1 MLDADFALFNVDHL
15 VTVAPGVHPDAYGEL
30 GVIDRGAL
38 AARNGSIVWVGPMS
52 ELRTS
57 VRVAADATILNT
69 HGRTVLPGFVDS
81 HTHPVFAGNR
91 AGDFYR
97 RALGESYAEQ
107 LQTGGI
113 MQTVEATRAASEDRL
128 LELAYTRADGFLRY
142 GTTTIEG
149 KTGYGLTDDDEQ
161 KSLRVLIRLQHLHP
175 LKVIPTFLG
184 AHVVPP
190 EFTGDPDAY
199 VEDVVTNWLPRARDR
214 AQFVDVWCDD
224 DAFDVAQGKRILDA
238 ARELGFLL
246 TAHANELGPHGGAK
260 MAAEAGARSVDH
272 AIYLDAGDIAAFKEH
287 GTVAVLLPGTTF
299 FLGSDRYAPARAL
312 LDAGVPVALGTDFNP
327 GTSFTQNMQFILTLA
342 VLKLGMTPEEAI
354 RGATIVAARAVD
366 LDDRVGSLAPGKYC
380 DLAVYSVEDYRDI
393 PYMYAMNQVETVVAS
408 GVVVVRDRQV
418 RRGLLPPVQA
428 RAAQPETSA

>member
-1 MLDADFALFNVDHL
+1 MLDADFALFNVDEL
-15 VTVAPGVHPDAYGEL
+15 VTVAPGVHEAARGEL
-30 GVIDRGAL
+30 GTIHRGAL
-38 AARNGSIVWVGPMS
+38 AARGGTIVWVGPMA
-52 ELRTS
+52 EMQDN
-57 VRVAADATILNT
+57 VRLAADATVVNT
-69 HGRTVLPGFVDS
+69 HGRTVLPGFVDP

-113 MQTVEATRAASEDRL
+113 RQTIEATRAASEDQL
-128 LELAYTRADGFLRY
+128 LELAYDRADGFLRY

-149 KTGYGLTDDDEQ
+149 KTGYGLTDEDEQ
-161 KSLRVLIRLQHLHP
+161 KSLRVLNRLQHLHP
-175 LKVIPTFLG
+175 LKIIPTFLG

-199 VEDVVTNWLPRARDR
+199 VEDIVTNWLPNARGRAT
-214 AQFVDVWCDD
+214 FVDVWCDD
-224 DAFDVAQGKRILDA
+224 GAFDVAQGKRILDA
-238 ARELGFLL
+238 AREMGFLL
-246 TAHANELGPHGGAK
+246 TAHANELGPHGGAR

-272 AIYLDAGDIAAFKEH
+272 AIYLDGEDIAALKAH

-327 GTSFTQNMQFILTLA
+327 GTSFTQNMQFILTMA

-380 DLAVYSVEDYRDI
+380 DFAVYAAENYRDI
-393 PYMYAMNQVETVVAS
+393 PYAYAMNRVETVVAS
-408 GVVVVRDRQV
+408 GIVLARDGQVVR
-418 RRGLLPPVQA
+418 GL
-428 RAAQPETSA
+428 QPATGTATAETSA